1 MWWSFQVFLGAESPR
16 RTGNGWKNVE
26 ENKVQ
31 SANAQV
37 SNSVIFRIKC
47 RAQEKARNREKDR
60 ERSHRNVKNQ
70 GRNPH
75 RKTISEVLNF
85 A

>member
-1 MWWSFQVFLGAESPR
+1 MWWSFQVFPGAESPP

-47 RAQEKARNREKDR
+47 RAQDTN
-60 ERSHRNVKNQ
+60 
-70 GRNPH
+70 GY
-75 RKTISEVLNF
+75 ISYIQYVID
-85 A
+85 

>member
-47 RAQEKARNREKDR
+47 RAQDVTFLDDDDELTADRLEGNWNRSMTTLHLSIR
-60 ERSHRNVKNQ
+60 
-70 GRNPH
+70 
-75 RKTISEVLNF
+75 TIS
-85 A
+85 